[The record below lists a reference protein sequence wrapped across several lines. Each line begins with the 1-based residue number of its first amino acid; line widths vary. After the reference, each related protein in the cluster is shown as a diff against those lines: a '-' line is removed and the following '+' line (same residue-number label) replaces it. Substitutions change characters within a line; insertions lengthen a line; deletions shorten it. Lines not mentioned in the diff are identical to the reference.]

1 MNTQTKY
8 IVYNPQVVEQFKK
21 TGKTA
26 SKVKPLFTDVLSV
39 AKTYQKNNVGFG
51 IYIRKNIYQSKI
63 LDIVEFCSYVELLKE
78 DPKPIITKKRGRPRK
93 IRDEKLLLDNG
104 K

>member
-1 MNTQTKY
+1 MNTQSKY
-8 IVYNPQVVEQFKK
+8 IIYNPKVVEQFKK
-21 TGKTA
+21 TGRA
-26 SKVKPLFTDVLSV
+26 APSAKPLFTDDLSV
-39 AKTYQKNNVGFG
+39 AKAYQKSNVGFD

-63 LDIVEFCSYVELLKE
+63 LDIVEFCSYVELIKE
-78 DPKPIITKKRGRPRK
+78 DPKPIVKKKRGRPRK